1 MTVLPLP
8 ITWSD
13 SNEEAE
19 LSTIRLV
26 EERLHIIF
34 PKDYLECA
42 IRWHG
47 GTPSPNHV
55 LIKAPHHII
64 EINYLLTFAAFD
76 ELDILDWW
84 NTYKVQLGERI
95 VPIATTSE
103 NGLICFD
110 YREGPINPTVVYWDK
125 SSLIPVCKSFSDI
138 LIMLL

>member
-1 MTVLPLP
+1 VTVLPS

-13 SNEEAE
+13 SNEKAE
-19 LSTIRLV
+19 LSTIRIV
-26 EERLHIIF
+26 EDRLHINF

-42 IRWHG
+42 ITWHG

-55 LIKAPHHII
+55 NVSHHII
-64 EINYLLTFAAFD
+64 SIDYLLTFAAFD

-84 NTYKVQLGERI
+84 NKYKIQLGERI

-110 YREGPINPTVVYWDK
+110 YKEGSVSPTVVYWDR
-125 SSLIPVCKSFSDI
+125 SSLIPVCKSFSD
-138 LIMLL
+138 LLSMLF

>member
-1 MTVLPLP
+1 MPLQ

-13 SNEEAE
+13 SNEKAD
-19 LSTIRLV
+19 LTTIRLV
-26 EERLHIIF
+26 EERLHINF

-42 IRWHG
+42 ITWHG
-47 GTPSPNHV
+47 GTPTPNQV
-55 LIKAPHHII
+55 IIMSHHTIT
-64 EINYLLTFAAFD
+64 INYLLTFAAFD

-84 NTYKVQLGERI
+84 NNFKIQLGERI

-125 SSLIPVCKSFSDI
+125 SSLIPLCKSFSDM
-138 LIMLL
+138 LIMLF